1 MDIHAAVVR
10 ARNYVFGAIRHAPGL
25 GQGQGPL
32 NADFHEGKSINIFGS
47 P

>member
-1 MDIHAAVVR
+1 MRGRKAPIEIVCEDAVHADLSDGTV
-10 ARNYVFGAIRHAPGL
+10 YCMF
-25 GQGQGPL
+25 